1 MKNFQQFMKEFKN
14 NEEQDDK
21 VDSVENEKSANQI
34 ALKKKLKDQEENKET
49 ANRLQRIA
57 NLEADVKD
65 IKQNM

>member
-1 MKNFQQFMKEFKN
+1 MKEFKN

>member
-1 MKNFQQFMKEFKN
+1 MKEFKN

-57 NLEADVKD
+57 NLEAEVEN
-65 IKQNM
+65 IKQSM